1 VEVPVIV
8 EQIKEVVRENEKIVE
23 VRNEYETVKQVE
35 SIVEKAVVVEKFK

>member
-1 VEVPVIV
+1 MEVPVIV